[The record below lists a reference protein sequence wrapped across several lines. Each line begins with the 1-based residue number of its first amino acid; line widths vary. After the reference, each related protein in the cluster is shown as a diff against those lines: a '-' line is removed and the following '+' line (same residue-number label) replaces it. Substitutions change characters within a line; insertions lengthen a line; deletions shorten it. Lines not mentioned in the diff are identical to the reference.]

1 MSFLKL
7 LGALQAFEPH
17 TRVEGLEDYVGWNST
32 ECREGFY
39 SGFNEPERKDAKVVF
54 EKEEAVHV
62 FTEEVSILARL
73 EGTR

>member
-1 MSFLKL
+1 M
-7 LGALQAFEPH
+7 
-17 TRVEGLEDYVGWNST
+17 EDYVGWNST

-39 SGFNEPERKDAKVVF
+39 SGFNEPEQKGAKVVF

-62 FTEEVSILARL
+62 GTEDVSILAKL

>member
-1 MSFLKL
+1 MKF

-17 TRVEGLEDYVGWNST
+17 TRAESLEDYVGWNST
-32 ECREGFY
+32 ECREAFY
-39 SGFNEPERKDAKVVF
+39 SGFNEPERKGAKVVF

-62 FTEEVSILARL
+62 GTEDVSILAKL

>member
-1 MSFLKL
+1 M
-7 LGALQAFEPH
+7 
-17 TRVEGLEDYVGWNST
+17 EDYVGWTSA

-39 SGFNEPERKDAKVVF
+39 SGFNEPERKGAKVVF

-62 FTEEVSILARL
+62 GTEDVSILSKL

>member
-1 MSFLKL
+1 MKF

-17 TRVEGLEDYVGWNST
+17 TRAEGLEDYVGWNSA

-39 SGFNEPERKDAKVVF
+39 SGFNEPERKGAKVVF

-62 FTEEVSILARL
+62 GTEDVSILSKL

>member
-1 MSFLKL
+1 M
-7 LGALQAFEPH
+7 
-17 TRVEGLEDYVGWNST
+17 EGLEDYVGWNST

-39 SGFNEPERKDAKVVF
+39 SGFNEPERKDTEVFF

-62 FTEEVSILARL
+62 GTEEVSILANL